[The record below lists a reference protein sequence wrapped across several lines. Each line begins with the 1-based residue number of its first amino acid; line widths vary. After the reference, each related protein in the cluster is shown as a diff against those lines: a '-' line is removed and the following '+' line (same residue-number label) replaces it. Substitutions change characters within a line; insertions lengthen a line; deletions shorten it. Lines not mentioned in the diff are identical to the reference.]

1 MSENI
6 LQMPPELSISV
17 IQIQDLITMHFEL
30 YGFKC
35 VRGTVEH
42 HTRDEFQSM
51 QSKTVTA
58 MWRQIIPHIMQQKLF
73 SSPQKWTNSN
83 RKI

>member
-6 LQMPPELSISV
+6 LQMPPELCISV

-58 MWRQIIPHIMQQKLF
+58 MWR
-73 SSPQKWTNSN
+73 
-83 RKI
+83 